1 MRRKSRIIAAVMC
14 CMIVITILS
23 PAVTAAAPGVTVD
36 EAMYV
41 NLDYYGA
48 VSDVSIVKSANLNGN
63 TSYTDY
69 GKYQKIS
76 NMTDFTQPLVKEDS
90 ITWELPNADEQFYF
104 ECKPKDNSN
113 ILPWDFDIS
122 YRLNGA
128 PIKAESLA
136 GASGLVEVE
145 IHAIPNE
152 NAKEYYRNN
161 MILIAATL
169 VDTKDVIS
177 FSAPGAQMQALGSNK
192 AALFLAMPGEDTTFT
207 YSIGTD
213 SFETIGTI
221 MVMVP
226 ATLSQLDEIKDL
238 KEDKQDIEDAAQ
250 ALSDS
255 LDDILD
261 SLNALP
267 SGLRTTQ
274 SGLDNLNSARES
286 IYNNKDQIYASSDL
300 LQASLNR
307 LRSKLIKAGDD
318 LEDSS
323 GTISDLGDDFVSSA
337 TDLAELQK
345 TISNIYKTL
354 TRLQKDIEALQQA
367 STPEEQR
374 ELLNSINTE
383 AGRLNA
389 MVDAVSEYISMDD
402 LKQAIDEFSAAMQ
415 NFGGATPSEMT
426 PEQQAQFQQLM
437 AEMMTQ
443 LGGIT
448 DSMSQSVTAGD
459 AILGQ
464 LEGATGSL
472 SGLGDDAEAIMD
484 STSSALRRTS
494 AVIGNTKNFL
504 SSIQKTFKEC
514 DEALNLG
521 TQQTLEGLMDV
532 LGQTANGLEKTD
544 DLIKNKQVITDI
556 VKDQWN
562 KLDDEYGFFD
572 IDTSAQK
579 ISFTSEKNPAPESL
593 QIILRTQEIELDDQ
607 DETTQGKC
615 PGRCGKRWLLASVRN
630 DFCKNLER
638 HLLYL
643 FLVLQNIFLHKKR
656 ASCLWAGALFYI
668 SAKTLLKR
676 PLGKLLLCRF
686 QKKEC
691 I

>member
-23 PAVTAAAPGVTVD
+23 PAVIAATPGVTVD

-286 IYNNKDQIYASSDL
+286 IYNNKDQIYASGDL

-374 ELLNSINTE
+374 ELLNSINAE

-607 DETTQGKC
+607 DETTQANA
-615 PGRCGKRWLLASVRN
+615 PADAEN
-630 DFCKNLER
+630 DGFWHRLGM
-638 HLLYL
+638 
-643 FLVLQNIFLHKKR
+643 IFVKIWN
-656 ASCLWAGALFYI
+656 AICSIF
-668 SAKTLLKR
+668 S
-676 PLGKLLLCRF
+676 
-686 QKKEC
+686 
-691 I
+691 

>member
-23 PAVTAAAPGVTVD
+23 PAVIAAAPGVTVD

-90 ITWELPNADEQFYF
+90 ITWELSNADEQFYF

-113 ILPWDFDIS
+113 ILPWNFDIS

-464 LEGATGSL
+464 LEGVTGSL

-607 DETTQGKC
+607 DETTQANA
-615 PGRCGKRWLLASVRN
+615 PADAEN
-630 DFCKNLER
+630 DGFWHRLGM
-638 HLLYL
+638 
-643 FLVLQNIFLHKKR
+643 IFVKIWN
-656 ASCLWAGALFYI
+656 AICSIF
-668 SAKTLLKR
+668 S
-676 PLGKLLLCRF
+676 
-686 QKKEC
+686 
-691 I
+691 